1 MEIKGIKSCLE
12 CDPKYFKDVIWLLDG
27 LVPQNT
33 PSRKFFLDRQLQ
45 ELRGVSTRVH
55 QGKKRLR
62 LLGEG
67 CLGSGVT
74 PPPTHLPDVRQTV
87 QVREWLKEKLSNLKQ
102 KPWKGVFIFQGQ
114 LLELRQELEFH
125 LTETLKTF
133 SDLACSEDCMMTEG
147 PVLDCWNCLRITT
160 PCFKGELCGDDDP
173 MVAQQR
179 EISLFLALMME
190 AVGLGSIALLADRLP
205 DTLLISPPPYEAS
218 LDSDELTSAQPT
230 PPPPLNTNSR
240 VTTSLTLEEKADKSA
255 SSTEIRDNPENAEVN
270 LEK

>member
-1 MEIKGIKSCLE
+1 MLFGRQGKEMRPQWLLLFFLLMEIKGIRSCLE

-33 PSRKFFLDRQLQ
+33 PSRKMFLDRQLQ
-45 ELRGVSTRVH
+45 ELRSVSTRVH

-62 LLGEG
+62 LL
-67 CLGSGVT
+67 
-74 PPPTHLPDVRQTV
+74 DVRQTI

-114 LLELRQELEFH
+114 LLELRQDLEFH

-160 PCFKGELCGDDDP
+160 PCFRGELCGDDDP
-173 MVAQQR
+173 MIAQQR

-190 AVGLGSIALLADRLP
+190 AVGLGSIALLYYFCIIHRKKMK
-205 DTLLISPPPYEAS
+205 
-218 LDSDELTSAQPT
+218 
-230 PPPPLNTNSR
+230 
-240 VTTSLTLEEKADKSA
+240 VKLEELKKNPQTKMIKAK
-255 SSTEIRDNPENAEVN
+255 
-270 LEK
+270 K